1 MGADYCSHPFF
12 AQITAS
18 IVGELYLKGGLKM
31 NKDLAIRTINRCNE
45 VGVFD
50 MKCLKHEYET
60 TGDMI
65 RHAVDILI
73 ERETD
78 DIPGWV
84 KKYVLMDDEQFERQ
98 KWMAKLAVKKFD
110 IDHTKSDYM
119 FKLF

>member
-1 MGADYCSHPFF
+1 MRRSFF
-12 AQITAS
+12 LFAKITNP
-18 IVGELYLKGGLKM
+18 IIGELYSERRLIMDK
-31 NKDLAIRTINRCNE
+31 NLAIRTINRCNE

-50 MKCLKHEYET
+50 MRCLKREYES

-73 ERETD
+73 DKNTD

-84 KKYVLMDDEQFERQ
+84 RKYVLMDDEQFEKQ

-110 IDHTKSDYM
+110 IDHRTSTYE